1 MSKTTNSP
9 CSIELYYDWLKA
21 NPKKANKKILA
32 VYSKL
37 VDDIHNG
44 KTVEYVN
51 KQTGEIEQTE
61 YVFDIEKAQ
70 RPIRFIESM
79 CKHSKG
85 KWAGKPVLLELW
97 QKAHIE
103 AIYGFV
109 DSEHGLRKYRKAVLF
124 VAKKNGKSTELSGL
138 GLYGLTNDDEGG
150 AEIYSIAKVRDQ
162 AKLVWTES
170 KHMVGKSPELAKGLR
185 TTISGIYYDRK
196 DAKFEPVASETNSL
210 DGKNPHYVLADE
222 VWAWE
227 DIGLLTIMEDGMSAR
242 EQPIFFE
249 TSTMGTVRN
258 KVFDYEY
265 EYCEKVIR
273 GYLGEEG
280 GIVDETLL
288 PIIYELDSIDEWQ
301 DEECWY
307 KANPNLNVSKSL
319 EYMRNKVQKAV
330 NSPMALTNI
339 LCKDFNVRQ
348 TAYSSW
354 LSYEELNNESTYSDD
369 EFRDCYCIG
378 GCDLSSTNDLT
389 CATLLGVKNGRFYVK
404 QMYWIPDRYLENKIT
419 EDKIPYDK
427 WRDRGLLR
435 TSEGSKVNYTDV
447 TDWFIEQVE
456 KYELRPLWVG
466 YDSWNANYW
475 CDEMKAYGFDM
486 VEVRQGAKTMS
497 EPMKELRALLNDK
510 EINYNN
516 NPILKWCLS
525 NMSVKADDNNNIRP
539 YKEHQRQRID
549 GAVSLIDA
557 MCIFYQNK
565 NDYLNF
571 VERG

>member
-1 MSKTTNSP
+1 MPKTSLS
-9 CSIELYYDWLKA
+9 CSIIDYYDFLLK

-37 VDDIHNG
+37 AKDID
-44 KTVEYVN
+44 TPQVIEYLD
-51 KQTGEIEQTE
+51 KSTGEVETKTYI
-61 YVFDIEKAQ
+61 FDPYKAQ

-103 AIYGFV
+103 AVFGFV
-109 DSEHGLRKYRKAVLF
+109 DAETGMRKYRKVVIF
-124 VAKKNGKSTELSGL
+124 VAKKNGKSTELSGI
-138 GLYGLTNDDEGG
+138 GLYGLTNDGEGG
-150 AEIYSIAKVRDQ
+150 AEIYSIAKVKDQ
-162 AKLVWTES
+162 AKLVWQEA
-170 KHMVGKSPELAKGLR
+170 KHMVNKSPELLKGLR
-185 TTISGIYYDRK
+185 QTISGIYYDKK
-196 DAKFEPVASETNSL
+196 DAKFEPVASETTSL
-210 DGKNPHYVLADE
+210 DGKTPHYVLADE

-227 DIGLLTIMEDGMSAR
+227 DMGLLSIMEDGMSAR

-249 TSTMGTVRN
+249 TSTMGTVRS
-258 KVFDYEY
+258 KVFDQEY
-265 EYCEKVIR
+265 EYCEKVIK

-280 GIVDETLL
+280 GIVDETIL

-307 KANPNLNVSKSL
+307 KANPNLGVSKSI
-319 EYMRNKVQKAV
+319 EYMRNKVQKAKNNPSDLV
-330 NSPMALTNI
+330 NL

-348 TAYSSW
+348 TSYSRW
-354 LSYEELNNESTYSDD
+354 LTYEELNNESTYDD
-369 EFRDCYCIG
+369 FRDCYCVA

-389 CATLLGVKNGRFYVK
+389 CGTLMGIRNGQLYVK
-404 QMYWIPDRYLENKIT
+404 QMYWIPEKNLNAKVI

-427 WRDRGLLR
+427 WKALGILR

-447 TDWFIEQVE
+447 TNWFIEQVE
-456 KYELRPLWVG
+456 QFGLRPLWVG
-466 YDSWNANYW
+466 YDSWNAQYW
-475 CDEMKAYGFDM
+475 CEEMKGYGFDM

-497 EPMKELRALLNDK
+497 EPMKELKALLSDK
-510 EINYNN
+510 QINYNN

-539 YKEHQRQRID
+539 IKEHQRQRID

-557 MCIFYQNK
+557 MVVYYNNK
-565 NDYLNF
+565 QDFVNF
-571 VERG
+571 CGR